1 MVNFKKILILV
12 LVILTCGIAWK
23 YFKKISGA
31 KKISIGEIILKP
43 EKKISTFSDLVDVFK
58 NGLKLTGFVAIRNF
72 SGSTYK
78 LNQINVDC
86 YTPKTNSLLA
96 EQTNINPN
104 EIVLMPNQIT
114 NIPFEF
120 KVDIINSLL
129 LFKECEVI
137 PAEWTIWKIIAHPV
151 EAYKVIE
158 LKNLRM
164 KLKGFVQ
171 AEGITLPIDQDY
183 NLYE

>member
-1 MVNFKKILILV
+1 MVNFKKILILG

-86 YTPKTNSLLA
+86 YTPKTNSILA
-96 EQTNINPN
+96 EQTNINAN

-158 LKNLRM
+158 LKKLKM

>member
-1 MVNFKKILILV
+1 
-12 LVILTCGIAWK
+12 
-23 YFKKISGA
+23 
-31 KKISIGEIILKP
+31 
-43 EKKISTFSDLVDVFK
+43 
-58 NGLKLTGFVAIRNF
+58 
-72 SGSTYK
+72 
-78 LNQINVDC
+78 
-86 YTPKTNSLLA
+86 KTNSLLA

-104 EIVLMPNQIT
+104 EIILLPNQIT

-158 LKNLRM
+158 LKKLRM

-171 AEGITLPIDQDY
+171 AEGITLPIEQEY

>member
-12 LVILTCGIAWK
+12 IVILTFGIAWK
-23 YFKKISGA
+23 YFKKIAGA
-31 KKISIGEIILKP
+31 RKLSIGEIILNP

-58 NGLKLTGFVAIRNF
+58 NGLKLKGYVAIRNF
-72 SGSTYK
+72 SQNDYT

-86 YTPKTNSLLA
+86 FTPKTNSLLA

-104 EIVLMPNQIT
+104 EILLRANQIT

-137 PAEWTIWKIIAHPV
+137 PQEWTIWKIIQYPV

-158 LKNLRM
+158 LKKLRM

-183 NLYE
+183 YLYE

>member
-43 EKKISTFSDLVDVFK
+43 EKKISTFSDLVEVFK

-72 SGSTYK
+72 SGSEYT
-78 LNQINVDC
+78 LNQINIDC

-104 EIVLMPNQIT
+104 EIILLPNQIT

-120 KVDIINSLL
+120 KVDIVNSLL

-151 EAYKVIE
+151 EAYKIIE
-158 LKNLRM
+158 LDNLKM

-183 NLYE
+183 SLYE